1 MTETNL
7 TQEQG
12 RALLEKLAR
21 DDQFRALFESAPA
34 RALHALG
41 VDAETIVHLPA
52 ACLCGKEL
60 APKAHYADL
69 LGSCADDAIHSAMK
83 MVVPQIGFRGRQA

>member
-7 TQEQG
+7 TQDQG

-21 DDQFRALFESAPA
+21 DDSFRALFESAPA

-60 APKAHYADL
+60 ASKDHYADL
-69 LGSCADDAIHSAMK
+69 LVSGADESIRSAMQ
-83 MVVPQIGFRGRQA
+83 MHPPQIGFKKR

>member
-1 MTETNL
+1 MTDSNL
-7 TQEQG
+7 TEQQA

-21 DDQFRALFESAPA
+21 DDSFRALFETAPA
-34 RALHALG
+34 RALHVLG

-60 APKAHYADL
+60 APKDHYADL
-69 LGSCADDAIHSAMK
+69 LASCADAAIGSAMQ
-83 MVVPQIGFRGRQA
+83 MTPPQIGFK

>member
-1 MTETNL
+1 MTDTNL

-12 RALLEKLAR
+12 RALLQKLAH
-21 DDQFRALFESAPA
+21 DDSFRELFETAPA
-34 RALHALG
+34 RALHVLG

-52 ACLCGKEL
+52 ACLVGKTL

-69 LGSCADDAIHSAMK
+69 LGSCADDAIGSAMG
-83 MVVPQIGFRGRQA
+83 MVVPQIGFKAR